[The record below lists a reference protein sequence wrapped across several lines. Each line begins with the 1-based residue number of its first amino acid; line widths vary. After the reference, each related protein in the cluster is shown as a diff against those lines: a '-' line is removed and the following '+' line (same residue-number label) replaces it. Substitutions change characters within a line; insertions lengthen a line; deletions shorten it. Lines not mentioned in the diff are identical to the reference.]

1 MGDIGRTC
9 EFGDERLPAAGLVFA
24 DAPLPYLVTDTHG
37 VILLANR
44 ACGVLLGRL
53 PPELVG
59 VPVTAFAGP
68 PAGGLRRVVTAA
80 ASSAGPREAAL
91 ALCVPR
97 QSLRQVRL
105 TVSRYD
111 GGTGD
116 PVLLWLL
123 HPAPAAAYVPLV
135 PAGEDDVGL
144 RGLVPP
150 AGPCPPAAP
159 ADLPGGRD
167 ALLAGVV
174 ELSSMLIAETDLY
187 GALARVAVA
196 TLRGIPEADGAS
208 VVLLD
213 PPALGASGDRV
224 ERADR
229 AQYDEREGPAPT
241 AVAACRTVVADDVA
255 DDERWPRAGPRIAVE
270 AGYRAVL
277 AVPLA
282 DDHEARGVLTLY
294 AGRPGRFGPE
304 TVARAEQFAGP
315 AEIRLANV
323 EAYRASVRLGDELRR
338 GLVSRAV
345 IDQAKGIL
353 MAQHGLDADQAFAV
367 LTRFSQQEN
376 CKLRDVAVEL
386 VESSVREARTRHA
399 R

>member
-1 MGDIGRTC
+1 
-9 EFGDERLPAAGLVFA
+9 
-24 DAPLPYLVTDTHG
+24 
-37 VILLANR
+37 
-44 ACGVLLGRL
+44 
-53 PPELVG
+53 
-59 VPVTAFAGP
+59 
-68 PAGGLRRVVTAA
+68 
-80 ASSAGPREAAL
+80 
-91 ALCVPR
+91 
-97 QSLRQVRL
+97 
-105 TVSRYD
+105 
-111 GGTGD
+111 
-116 PVLLWLL
+116 
-123 HPAPAAAYVPLV
+123 
-135 PAGEDDVGL
+135 
-144 RGLVPP
+144 
-150 AGPCPPAAP
+150 
-159 ADLPGGRD
+159 
-167 ALLAGVV
+167 
-174 ELSSMLIAETDLY
+174 MLIAETDLY

-213 PPALGASGDRV
+213 PPALGASGARV

-255 DDERWPRAGPRIAVE
+255 DDGRWPRAGPRIAVE

-323 EAYRASVRLGDELRR
+323 EAYRASVRLGGELRR

-353 MAQHGLDADQAFAV
+353 VAQHGLDADQAFAV

>member
-1 MGDIGRTC
+1 
-9 EFGDERLPAAGLVFA
+9 
-24 DAPLPYLVTDTHG
+24 
-37 VILLANR
+37 
-44 ACGVLLGRL
+44 
-53 PPELVG
+53 
-59 VPVTAFAGP
+59 
-68 PAGGLRRVVTAA
+68 
-80 ASSAGPREAAL
+80 
-91 ALCVPR
+91 
-97 QSLRQVRL
+97 
-105 TVSRYD
+105 
-111 GGTGD
+111 
-116 PVLLWLL
+116 
-123 HPAPAAAYVPLV
+123 
-135 PAGEDDVGL
+135 
-144 RGLVPP
+144 
-150 AGPCPPAAP
+150 
-159 ADLPGGRD
+159 
-167 ALLAGVV
+167 
-174 ELSSMLIAETDLY
+174 MLIAETDLY

-241 AVAACRTVVADDVA
+241 AVAACRTV
-255 DDERWPRAGPRIAVE
+255 
-270 AGYRAVL
+270 
-277 AVPLA
+277 
-282 DDHEARGVLTLY
+282 
-294 AGRPGRFGPE
+294 
-304 TVARAEQFAGP
+304 
-315 AEIRLANV
+315 

-353 MAQHGLDADQAFAV
+353 VAQHGLDADQAFAV